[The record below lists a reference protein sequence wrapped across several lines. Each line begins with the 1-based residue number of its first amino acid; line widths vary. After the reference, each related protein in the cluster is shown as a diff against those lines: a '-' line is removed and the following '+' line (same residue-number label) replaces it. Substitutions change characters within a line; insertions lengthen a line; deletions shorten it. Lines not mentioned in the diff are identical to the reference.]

1 MKEKKPTLLSIKHGT
16 GITTEQLAAEAGVTL
31 GQAYTV
37 EIGGFVDRDLAERVV
52 SAFAKLTGLHY
63 TLDDIQL
70 QNVSPKLPGQRA
82 ITTKAK
88 ERIQE

>member
-1 MKEKKPTLLSIKHGT
+1 MNEKKPTLLSIKHRT

-37 EIGGFVDRDLAERVV
+37 EIGGFVDKELAERVMA
-52 SAFAKLTGLHY
+52 AFTKLTGLHY

-70 QNVSPKLPGQRA
+70 QNVPPKEWRTTP
-82 ITTKAK
+82 TKAK

>member
-1 MKEKKPTLLSIKHGT
+1 MNEKKPTLLSIKHRT
-16 GITTEQLAAEAGVTL
+16 GITTEQLATEAGVTL

-37 EIGGFVDRDLAERVV
+37 EIGGFVDREVAERVLN
-52 SAFAKLTGLHY
+52 AFTKLTGLHY

-70 QNVSPKLPGQRA
+70 QNVQSRVPGWRA
-82 ITTKAK
+82 IIPK